1 MLELKANQ
9 PSLRYGRWKTD
20 SKSISRYILIR
31 KVPNSVMEES
41 RHEHTTYM
49 TDSKLLPTREKWGG
63 NMTIYRVRGRDRQKD
78 DRKTYT

>member
-1 MLELKANQ
+1 MSSR
-9 PSLRYGRWKTD
+9 PTSLRCVTEWKTD

-41 RHEHTTYM
+41 RQEHTTYM
-49 TDSKLLPTREKWGG
+49 TDSKLLPTKEKWGG
-63 NMTIYRVRGRDRQKD
+63 NMTIIEYEAETVRKD